1 MRAKVEV
8 RSRRIAGGGVRRLL
22 WWATTLV
29 GLPACALAGLSQGA
43 AALARFGIGY
53 AVGVACA
60 WLLVGLLAQCVE
72 PEKPTLADL
81 LTLMRWMAGALLLGS
96 VTMGLAGRSGPM
108 AWLAFGAALL
118 AATLTDWVDGPL
130 ARRLGPTAL
139 GAALDIEAD
148 SWLTLWCAGV
158 AVAWGR
164 LPWLCLAPPL
174 LRYAQPLLDLRA
186 GRLPRGGGPWW
197 SRVTGV
203 AQMTLL
209 IGTLAPI
216 DGVERDAVLGLTV
229 WPISGAQL
237 VTMIA
242 LLVPRLRWQRRAPA
256 RGITDGERTGVSVR
270 DRRYLG

>member
-22 WWATTLV
+22 WWAAALV
-29 GLPACALAGLSQGA
+29 GVSAGVLASLSQGP
-43 AALARFGIGY
+43 AALARLGIGY

-60 WLLVGLLAQCVE
+60 WLLLRLLARRAN
-72 PEKPTLADL
+72 PEMPSLADL
-81 LTLMRWMAGALLLGS
+81 LTLARWMVGALLLGS
-96 VTMGLAGRSGPM
+96 VTMGLASRSEPM

-118 AATLTDWVDGPL
+118 AATVTDWLDGPL

-148 SWLTLWCAGV
+148 SWLTLWCAGA
-158 AVAWGR
+158 AVAWGG

-186 GRLPRGGGPWW
+186 GRLPHGGGPWW

-203 AQMTLL
+203 AQMVLL
-209 IGTLAPI
+209 IGALAPV
-216 DGVERDAVLGLTV
+216 DGPERDAVLGAAV

-237 VTMIA
+237 VTLLA
-242 LLVPRLRWQRRAPA
+242 LLLPRLIGRGRAPA
-256 RGITDGERTGVSVR
+256 LGAERASASVQGKHR
-270 DRRYLG
+270 SG

>member
-1 MRAKVEV
+1 MREKVAV

-22 WWATTLV
+22 WWAAALL
-29 GLPACALAGLSQGA
+29 GLPAGALAGLSQGP
-43 AALARFGIGY
+43 AALVRFGIGY

-60 WLLVGLLAQCVE
+60 WLLVWLLTQRTE
-72 PEKPTLADL
+72 PEQPTLADL

-96 VTMGLAGRSGPM
+96 VTLGLAGGSGPM
-108 AWLAFGAALL
+108 AWLAFAAALL
-118 AATLTDWVDGPL
+118 AATVTDWVDGPL

-148 SWLTLWCAGV
+148 SWLTLWCAGA
-158 AVAWGR
+158 AVAWGG

-203 AQMTLL
+203 AQMVLL
-209 IGTLAPI
+209 IGALAPI
-216 DGVERDAVLGLTV
+216 GGAEHDAVLGIAV

-237 VTMIA
+237 ATQLA
-242 LLVPRLRWQRRAPA
+242 LLVPRLRWQGRAPA
-256 RGITDGERTGVSVR
+256 LGAQPRRSGAGIQGK
-270 DRRYLG
+270 RYPG